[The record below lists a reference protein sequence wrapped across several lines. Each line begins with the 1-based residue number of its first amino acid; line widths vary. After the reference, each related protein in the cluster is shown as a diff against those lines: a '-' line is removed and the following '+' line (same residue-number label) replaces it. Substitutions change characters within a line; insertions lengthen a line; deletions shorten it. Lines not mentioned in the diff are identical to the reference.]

1 MSFQAYL
8 DNIHAKT
15 GKSPDDLKELAEQKG
30 FLQNG
35 KVLATVKATDVTN
48 WLKEEFDLG
57 HGHCMAIWAL
67 FKDRKSVV

>member
-8 DNIHAKT
+8 NNIQAKT
-15 GKSPDDLKELAEQKG
+15 GKSPDDFKALAEQKG

-35 KVLATVKATDVTN
+35 KLVPSVKATDVTN
-48 WLKEEFDLG
+48 WLKDEFQLG

-67 FKDRKSVV
+67 FKGKTD

>member
-8 DNIHAKT
+8 DNIQAKT
-15 GKSPDDLKELAEQKG
+15 GKSPDDLKALAEQKG

-35 KVLATVKATDVTN
+35 KLVPSVKATDVTS
-48 WLKEEFDLG
+48 WLKDEFKLG

-67 FKDRKSVV
+67 FKGKTD

>member
-8 DNIHAKT
+8 DNIQAKT
-15 GKSPDDLKELAEQKG
+15 GQSPDDFKALAEQKG

-35 KVLATVKATDVTN
+35 KLVPSVKATDVTN
-48 WLKEEFDLG
+48 WLKDEFQLG

-67 FKDRKSVV
+67 FKEKTD